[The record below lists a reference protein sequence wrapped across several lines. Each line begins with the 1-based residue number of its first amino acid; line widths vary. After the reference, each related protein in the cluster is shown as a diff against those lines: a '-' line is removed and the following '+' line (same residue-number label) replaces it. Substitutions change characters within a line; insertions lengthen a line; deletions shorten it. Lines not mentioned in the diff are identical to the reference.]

1 MELKNFF
8 FSLPYNGGIF
18 MENKIDLINIKLDFL
33 LKEFQNIDRSSL
45 SYEERRVI
53 VKKIN
58 TILIKLKITKKY
70 EKELLDKINE
80 RI

>member
-1 MELKNFF
+1 
-8 FSLPYNGGIF
+8 

>member
-53 VKKIN
+53 VKKN
-58 TILIKLKITKKY
+58 KHNFNKI
-70 EKELLDKINE
+70 ENN
-80 RI
+80 